1 RGEPLPAMNA
11 ACRSTWSAWNGIFE
25 FDPLTPPLCVGCASP
40 IRRAPKSIV
49 GAEKS
54 PNSIEGIAGLIHLRS
69 IGRGTGAPATG
80 CFAMEVWGVG
90 ELGALGGK

>member
-1 RGEPLPAMNA
+1 MISSARFTFHDLAPGEESFRDAVLRGL
-11 ACRSTWSAWNGIFE
+11 
-25 FDPLTPPLCVGCASP
+25 
-40 IRRAPKSIV
+40 RRAPKSIV

-80 CFAMEVWGVG
+80 CFAMEVCGVG